1 MARCGLARS
10 KTGQR
15 GGFMRALLRK
25 FFTRKSLQME
35 NGHAIISAALAIA
48 GSILVDGSFTG
59 AIL

>member
-1 MARCGLARS
+1 
-10 KTGQR
+10 
-15 GGFMRALLRK
+15 MRALLRK

-59 AIL
+59 ALL